1 MKKINPSVI
10 LLSWIAGC
18 FVVGVIVMVVL
29 GATTPD
35 GAQAPMEFLGRFVYI
50 VIYGMLILSILIFSF
65 FREWSKKNLGIHV
78 IIISFCCFLIIAGAR
93 NTTPEYSFRNV
104 DTVIGD
110 RKYIKRYEYY
120 DDGLLRG
127 ICFFYNKQK
136 DSIWTIYSESGKII
150 SRKRYKEG
158 SLIEAL
164 FF

>member
-1 MKKINPSVI
+1 MKKINPSAI

-65 FREWSKKNLGIHV
+65 FREWSKKTWEFMSLSF
-78 IIISFCCFLIIAGAR
+78 SFCCFLIIAGAR
-93 NTTPEYSFRNV
+93 NTTPGYSFRNV

-120 DDGLLRG
+120 DDGPLRG
-127 ICFFYNKQK
+127 ISFFYNNQK
-136 DSIWTIYSESGKII
+136 DSIWIIYSESGKII
-150 SRKRYKEG
+150 SRKRYREG
-158 SLIEAL
+158 SLVEVL
-164 FF
+164 K